1 MVTGLILAAGFSKRM
16 GEEKLLLEVDGV
28 KLIERVIRECKN
40 SILDEIILVYRKKEI
55 KEIGE
60 KYGLINV
67 YNPNAHLGQS
77 ESLKQGIKKSSNPDA
92 YMFIMGD
99 QPFLN
104 RKLIN
109 RLIQEYKKGN
119 STILIPC
126 HNGKNG
132 TPTIFSS
139 IHKEELFKIQGDK
152 GGRDIIK
159 NNPSIVKKV
168 YIHNEIFVLDIDT
181 PEDYNNLSTENKFLN
196 M

>member
-1 MVTGLILAAGFSKRM
+1 MVTGIIFAAGFSKRM
-16 GEEKLLLEVDGV
+16 GEEKLLLEVGGV

-40 SILDEIILVYRKKEI
+40 SILDETILVYRKKEI

-67 YNPNAHLGQS
+67 YNPDAHLGQS

-109 RLIQEYKKGN
+109 RLIQEYKKSN
-119 STILIPC
+119 STILIPY
-126 HNGKNG
+126 NNSKNG
-132 TPTIFSS
+132 TPTVFSS
-139 IHKEELFKIQGDK
+139 IHKKELLEIQGDK

-159 NNPSIVKKV
+159 NNPSMVKKV
-168 YIHNEIFVLDIDT
+168 YINNEIFVLDINT

-196 M
+196 I